1 MKKPQFHQGLRFS
14 FISLVMETFNHVLKL
29 LAGIGL
35 FLFAM
40 FLLEDSL
47 KNLSGRTFKLF
58 LQRIT
63 KNKIGAAAGGAIV
76 TGILQSSS
84 MVSFMVLAFVGAGV
98 FTMRNAMAIILGA
111 NLGTTLD
118 SWLVATLGFNVDI
131 EIVAYPAVCLAGLL
145 LILFGNRKTTKYI
158 AFFLFGFGLLFIGLS
173 FMKTS
178 MEAQVKIFDFSQ
190 YAEMPLAVFLLIGFI
205 ITLIVQ
211 SSSVTMALTLS
222 ALHVGAVSLPI
233 AAAIVLGSQTGTTLK
248 IILAAIGGNV
258 SKKRIVLGNVLFNVF
273 VTVFAFLLL
282 NPILYFITDI
292 LHIRNIL
299 IALVTFSTVINLLA
313 VAIFLPLLDSFTR
326 FLERFFKDSDGS
338 TTAFIGHASFAEP
351 VTALDLFKRET
362 KYFIHNSMIFN
373 LELFKIDTHQFRDYP
388 EFKSINEQNRF
399 HLKTKEEKYDFL
411 KQLQGELQGFYLK
424 LRPKLRTEQHA
435 EINQLISA
443 VRSSMHS
450 VKSVKDIG
458 SNIADLRHSS
468 KDIKYNFFIHH
479 KKETE
484 TLYLQLNAF
493 MILEK
498 RATFENLQAIF
509 DSIQNNYT
517 SALNN
522 FYTEAQN
529 APIED
534 LDITTVINFNRE
546 LFTSN
551 KAMLMAVKDFLLQ
564 EKQAEYF
571 NEIPVY
577 KT

>member
-1 MKKPQFHQGLRFS
+1 
-14 FISLVMETFNHVLKL
+14 METFNHILKL

-40 FLLEDSL
+40 YLLEDAI
-47 KNLSGRTFKLF
+47 KNLSGRSFKLL

-63 KNKIGAAAGGAIV
+63 KNKVGAATGGAIV
-76 TGILQSSS
+76 TSILQSSS

-98 FTMRNAMAIILGA
+98 FSMRNAMAIILGA

-131 EIVAYPAVCLAGLL
+131 EIVAYPAVCLGGLI
-145 LILFGNRKTTKYI
+145 LILFGYRKTPKYI
-158 AFFLFGFGLLFIGLS
+158 AFFLFGFGLLFLGLS
-173 FMKTS
+173 FMKTA

-190 YAEMPLAVFLLIGFI
+190 YAQMSLAVFLLIGFI
-205 ITLIVQ
+205 ITLVVQ

-233 AAAIVLGSQTGTTLK
+233 AAAIVLGSQTGTTIK
-248 IILAAIGGNV
+248 IMLAAIGGNV
-258 SKKRIVLGNVLFNVF
+258 SKKRLVLGNVLFNVF
-273 VTVFAFLLL
+273 VTAFAFLLL
-282 NPILYFITDI
+282 KPLLYFITDI
-292 LHIRNIL
+292 FNIRNML
-299 IALVTFSTVINLLA
+299 IALVTFSTVINLLGI
-313 VAIFLPLLDSFTR
+313 AIFLPLLDSFTG
-326 FLERFFKDSDGS
+326 FLSRFFKDSDGS

-351 VTALDLFKRET
+351 VTALDLFKREA

-373 LELFKIDTHQFRDYP
+373 LELFKIDTHVFRKNVA
-388 EFKSINEQNRF
+388 FKGSNEKNKF
-399 HLKTKEEKYDFL
+399 HLKTKVEKYDFL
-411 KQLQGELQGFYLK
+411 KQLQGELQAFYLE
-424 LRPKLRTEQHA
+424 LRPKLRAEQHS

-458 SNIADLRHSS
+458 SNINNLRHSS
-468 KDIKYNFFIHH
+468 KEIKYNFFIHH
-479 KKETE
+479 RKETE
-484 TLYLQLNAF
+484 TLYLALYGF
-493 MILEK
+493 MIQEK
-498 RATFENLQAIF
+498 NATFENLQVVY

-551 KAMLMAVKDFLLQ
+551 KAMLMGIKDFLLQ
-564 EKQAEYF
+564 EEQAEYF